1 MVDYFAWLG
10 EKFTDSAEPRKR
22 IEAAAKAI
30 HDHEKTLTDAMLYG
44 TGNLKGL
51 TEMPGVGIIGGADN
65 PAREGLVS
73 LTVAGKD
80 SAAVVAAL
88 YAQGIRTHTRKADH
102 YSGNVLNPLGL
113 TSCVRVSLCHY
124 NTVEE
129 VAQFLAAM
137 AEITGDKAA

>member
-1 MVDYFAWLG
+1 
-10 EKFTDSAEPRKR
+10 
-22 IEAAAKAI
+22 
-30 HDHEKTLTDAMLYG
+30 MLYG

-51 TEMPGVGIIGGADN
+51 TEMPGVGIVGGADN

-73 LTVAGKD
+73 LIVEGMD
-80 SAAVVAAL
+80 SAAVVTAL
-88 YAQGIRTHTRKADH
+88 NDQGIRTHTRKADH

-137 AEITGDKAA
+137 AEISGDGKKG